1 MASGSPLDSCPLTS
15 VLPCPRYRDYR
26 SAQDYNLSGQFWV
39 LLAVR
44 LAFLILFEVGQN
56 WGRGFGVGAA
66 PSSPPPWPPSPH
78 QPASASTLSPCPP
91 PLPTARS
98 LVHQAHRCLV
108 CA

>member
-44 LAFLILFEVGQN
+44 LYLCLPKGEMSGHFLLVRVLNRSKRYSTCIFSLEVASWVTTIPVVSKLFLANSFFLLKKQ
-56 WGRGFGVGAA
+56 
-66 PSSPPPWPPSPH
+66 
-78 QPASASTLSPCPP
+78 
-91 PLPTARS
+91 
-98 LVHQAHRCLV
+98 
-108 CA
+108 